1 MGIAALLVSN
11 IGWGVLP
18 LYWHALSGMNAI
30 SVLAYRL
37 IATLVVMIA
46 LLMAFRRYRAY
57 HAIAA
62 LWCAAEQKAV
72 RAGTR
77 RHHGYQREL
86 VAVHISGGQRP
97 GAADLMG
104 VGMFA
109 VQSPTFPWVAIVLAA
124 SFSVYGLLK
133 RYVPLDAIAQA
144 ENDKDMRQWEPLN
157 SMLLISSTLA
167 FARYDDKRMWA
178 YDVIENAMTRNL
190 GYSFSEEYDESAEDN
205 EDTNEVGGQPGPR
218 LNYGPTYYAA
228 FVHDPEGNNI
238 EAMLV

>member
-1 MGIAALLVSN
+1 MVAGMTSVRAVEQTRMGIAALLVSN

-97 GAADLMG
+97 GAADLNR
-104 VGMFA
+104 V
-109 VQSPTFPWVAIVLAA
+109 PDYA
-124 SFSVYGLLK
+124 S
-133 RYVPLDAIAQA
+133 AQRGA
-144 ENDKDMRQWEPLN
+144 GRGHV
-157 SMLLISSTLA
+157 
-167 FARYDDKRMWA
+167 RC
-178 YDVIENAMTRNL
+178 AMASNGT
-190 GYSFSEEYDESAEDN
+190 
-205 EDTNEVGGQPGPR
+205 
-218 LNYGPTYYAA
+218 
-228 FVHDPEGNNI
+228 
-238 EAMLV
+238 